1 MKLKWI
7 PVIAVLVIGLALAG
21 CGASTSASTPAG
33 RTDSA
38 QLTDAETL
46 ALGTLKLEETAQ
58 AVDAGQAA
66 ELLPLWKA
74 AQSLGASSTIT
85 SQEMDALYAQI
96 RGAMTPA
103 QIEAIDAM
111 NYSADDIAQMQSTLG
126 VGLPAVAA
134 DSTDA
139 PTQASAPAGA
149 PVDGLGAAPDGGGI
163 PAGGD
168 LAGMAPPSGDTSG
181 VGSSARQASS
191 QPLNV
196 NIFIAPLIELLKSKV
211 AA

>member
-1 MKLKWI
+1 MKFKWI

-74 AQSLGASSTIT
+74 AKPTA
-85 SQEMDALYAQI
+85 
-96 RGAMTPA
+96 PA
-103 QIEAIDAM
+103 QRSPRRKWTRCM
-111 NYSADDIAQMQSTLG
+111 PRSAGQ
-126 VGLPAVAA
+126 
-134 DSTDA
+134 
-139 PTQASAPAGA
+139 
-149 PVDGLGAAPDGGGI
+149 
-163 PAGGD
+163 
-168 LAGMAPPSGDTSG
+168 
-181 VGSSARQASS
+181 
-191 QPLNV
+191 
-196 NIFIAPLIELLKSKV
+196 
-211 AA
+211 